1 MKLMLT
7 LEAFHDHGTQAFH
20 DYGTQTFHA
29 TPRLK
34 DGAFFVNG
42 WEGGGITGN
51 FSDSDQAFFASVFDA
66 NAARALNKLN
76 RLTLA
81 SAFVSLKRG
90 RPVELFALPYSNG
103 VHVYSLLEAIEE

>member
-1 MKLMLT
+1 MTLMLT
-7 LEAFHDHGTQAFH
+7 LEAWH
-20 DYGTQTFHA
+20 DYGAQTFHA

-34 DGAFFVNG
+34 DGAFFVDG

-51 FSDSDQAFFASVFDA
+51 FSASDQAFFDSVFDV
-66 NAARALNKLN
+66 NAARALTKLN

-81 SAFVSLKRG
+81 SAFVSFKRE

-103 VHVYSLLEAIEE
+103 IHVYSLLEAIEE